1 MEIRMN
7 CDIFAYREE
16 IFFGLTLKQIL
27 ILLPG
32 AVLSTLIYMLLSG
45 AELSGTGGWAAILVS
60 TPFVFLSVF
69 RYQGMTGMETAVT
82 LLRHIYLRKT
92 YVLRKGSFA
101 HEMRE
106 GTDAEEK

>member
-32 AVLSTLIYMLLSG
+32 ALLSAFIYMLLSG
-45 AELSGTGGWAAILVS
+45 AGLSGTGGWAAILVS
-60 TPFVFLSVF
+60 APFVFFSVF

-82 LLRHIYLRKT
+82 VMRHIYLPRT

-101 HEMRE
+101 YEMKEERY
-106 GTDAEEK
+106 AEEE

>member
-32 AVLSTLIYMLLSG
+32 ALLSALFYMLFSG
-45 AELSGTGGWAAILVS
+45 AGLSAAGGWAAILIS
-60 TPFVFLSVF
+60 APFVFFSVF
-69 RYQGMTGMETAVT
+69 RYQGMTGMETLGTAM
-82 LLRHIYLRKT
+82 RHIFLPGT

-101 HEMRE
+101 DDMRE
-106 GTDAEEK
+106 ELYAEEE

>member
-32 AVLSTLIYMLLSG
+32 AMLSALIYMLLSG
-45 AELSGTGGWAAILVS
+45 AGLSGTGGWAAIMIS
-60 TPFVFLSVF
+60 APFVYFSVF
-69 RYQGMTGMETAVT
+69 RYQGMTGMETVMT
-82 LLRHIYLRKT
+82 LIRHIYLPKT

-101 HEMRE
+101 KEMRE
-106 GTDAEEK
+106 GTDADEK